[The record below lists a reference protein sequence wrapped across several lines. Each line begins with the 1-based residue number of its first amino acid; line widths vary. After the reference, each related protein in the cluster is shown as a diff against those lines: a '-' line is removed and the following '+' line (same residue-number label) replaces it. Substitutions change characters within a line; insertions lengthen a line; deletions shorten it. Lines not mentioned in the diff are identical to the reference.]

1 LLGSPF
7 LLFFVERAH
16 VGKRILDCLMLNIVR
31 SGKISQ
37 LLNPVEYFVAGVIQA
52 TGHAAP
58 VEFD

>member
-1 LLGSPF
+1 MLASASWIG
-7 LLFFVERAH
+7 
-16 VGKRILDCLMLNIVR
+16 LMLNIVR

-52 TGHAAP
+52 TGHPAP